1 MTRTER
7 FRQAFWYWDS
17 LISNLAE
24 SYNQI
29 AGPEDPDA
37 EIFLDEYIRKTR
49 RTCERVLRDWE
60 TEGFSGPVLD
70 AFRKTEK
77 AEERQSARL
86 LAIPR
91 PRFRQERKEFL
102 EDLQDFLEQT
112 DAPALYVVE
121 MLSNE
126 SSGQAA
132 LALTEK
138 IRQDWE
144 GLCSYYKEEDDE
156 EWEEEDAPDTPWLRY
171 GMYMLTVMALVK
183 AVEIEQ
189 IYRSLPASS
198 EFLLMLSHTMEE
210 YRSITQVMERTYDIY
225 ELHFAEETGRILSHN
240 EYLIFLTYVL
250 LLGNDHLYGSYYDAI
265 LPLAQDILPI
275 GGERRDGSR
284 SRENYSVRA
293 GAGSRENPSSRE
305 RHGNRAEDGQ
315 TWMIHPEAFIDRMK
329 EAIIRNQ
336 AGLDF
341 AHPKAP
347 RFYMRSIGRLLTE
360 RLSYTELFR
369 FAIDEKE
376 EADAFAEELRRA
388 RLNTERERFVEGD
401 FSGEHLFNQNVDAF
415 RQLSSGV
422 EFEQYLNYIFTRL
435 GYESHLTRTTGDQ
448 GADLVL
454 RKNGIIFV
462 VQAKFYDRPVGNKAV
477 QEAAAALRFYEG
489 NRSVVVTN
497 NTFTNSA
504 ISLAKKNDVML
515 IDGKQLED
523 LVRLAFSERASSSML

>member
-24 SYNQI
+24 NYNQV

-60 TEGFSGPVLD
+60 TEGLSGPVLD
-70 AFRKTEK
+70 AFHKTEK

-156 EWEEEDAPDTPWLRY
+156 EWEEEELPDTPWLCY

-189 IYRSLPASS
+189 IYQGLPASS

-250 LLGNDHLYGSYYDAI
+250 LLGNDHLYGSYYDSI

-275 GGERRDGSR
+275 GEERRDRR
-284 SRENYSVRA
+284 SRENHSVRA
-293 GAGSRENPSSRE
+293 GAGSR
-305 RHGNRAEDGQ
+305 AEDGQ
-315 TWMIHPEAFIDRMK
+315 TRIVHPEVYIDRMK